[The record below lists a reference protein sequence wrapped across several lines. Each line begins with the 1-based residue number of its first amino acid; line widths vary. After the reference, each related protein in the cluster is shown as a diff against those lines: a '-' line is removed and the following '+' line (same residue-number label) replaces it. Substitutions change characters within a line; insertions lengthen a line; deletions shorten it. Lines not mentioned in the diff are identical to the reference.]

1 MGAGNLLYEGKAK
14 KIWST
19 ENPDVVLMEFKD
31 DATAFNGQKRGQI
44 VDKGVVNARLT
55 ALLFRMLER
64 AGVSTHLV
72 EVVDT
77 RRLLVNRLEMIPLEV
92 VVRNVVAGT
101 LATRTGL
108 AEGTDL
114 PHPIVEIYYKDDQLG
129 DPLFND
135 EHVAIMGLASPEVL
149 AQLKEEGRRINRL
162 LSTFF
167 AQINLLLVDFKLE
180 FGRKDDRLI
189 LGDEITPDT
198 CRLWDAQTREKLDKD
213 RFRRDLGGVEEAY
226 QEVLRRVE
234 SHGQV

>member
-1 MGAGNLLYEGKAK
+1 MVSGDLLYEGKAK

-64 AGVSTHLV
+64 EGFQTHLV
-72 EVVDT
+72 EEVDQ
-77 RRLLVNRLEMIPLEV
+77 RRLLVKRLKMIPLEV
-92 VVRNVVAGT
+92 VVRNIAAGT
-101 LATRTGL
+101 LSTRTGL

-114 PHPIVEIYYKDDQLG
+114 AAPLVEIYFKDDKLG

-135 EHVAIMGLASPEVL
+135 EHVAMMGLASPEL
-149 AQLKEEGRRINRL
+149 LLHLKEDGRRINRL
-162 LSTFF
+162 LSAFF
-167 AQINLLLVDFKLE
+167 RRINLLLVDFKLE
-180 FGRKDDRLI
+180 FGEKDGRLM

-198 CRLWDAQTREKLDKD
+198 CRLWDAETREKLDKD

-226 QEVLRRVE
+226 HEVLRRVE
-234 SHGQV
+234 SYGQV